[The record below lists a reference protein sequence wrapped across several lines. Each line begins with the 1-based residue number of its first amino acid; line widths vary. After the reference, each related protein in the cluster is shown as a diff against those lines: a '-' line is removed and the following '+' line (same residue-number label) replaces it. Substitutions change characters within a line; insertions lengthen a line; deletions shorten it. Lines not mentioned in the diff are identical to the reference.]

1 VAIKQQLTMA
11 RATSIAVALM
21 GLTSVGVLVL
31 DANAGQGQSSG
42 LVAYVRYPGEKGG
55 ISVVPAPGGRSRAV
69 TFRHGAPWYFSQGG
83 PPVWSPDGRWIA
95 FVDSRNVPK
104 SHRCLVDDD
113 YACPSEIYAIRP
125 DGSGEHAITK
135 PSEGTGSP
143 VWSPDS
149 LRLLYPREGKLYLVN
164 ADGTGERRLTRNR
177 RDFYEVSPSWSPD
190 GKEVAFEGTD
200 DIYVV
205 RLDGSQRRI
214 TDTRVRRNGGP
225 FSSPSWSPDGK
236 WIAFIGYKPFHQ
248 GFFKLFLTSPR
259 GTSTRT
265 ITPPSRP
272 LLSSFAWSPSGDR
285 IAYDAGTEAH
295 EQGLWLID
303 IAMATHERVVRVT
316 GLQSWNDPSWSPSGD
331 QLVLGFSIS
340 GNPQGC
346 FVVDAERN
354 GKKKRLIARGHSC
367 TWQPARR

>member
-1 VAIKQQLTMA
+1 MAFKQRFSTT
-11 RATSIAVALM
+11 RAATIATCLV
-21 GLTSVGVLVL
+21 GLVSVGLLAL
-31 DANAGQGQSSG
+31 DANAGPGHASG

-55 ISVVPAPGGRSRAV
+55 ISVVPAAGGKSRAL

-113 YACPSEIYAIRP
+113 YACPSEVYAIRP

-149 LRLLYPREGKLYLVN
+149 SRLLYPRDGKLYLVN
-164 ADGTGERRLTRNR
+164 ADGTGQRRLTGNGPN
-177 RDFYEVSPSWSPD
+177 FYEASPSWSPN
-190 GKEVAFEGTD
+190 GREVAFESFS

-205 RLDGSQRRI
+205 AIDGSQRRL
-214 TDTRVRRNGGP
+214 TDSRVRRNGGP
-225 FSSPSWSPDGK
+225 FSSPSWSPNGR
-236 WIAFIGYKPFHQ
+236 WIAFVGYKPYHQ
-248 GFFKLFLTSPR
+248 GFFKIFLTTPQ
-259 GTSTRT
+259 GTSIRT
-265 ITPPSRP
+265 ITPPTRP
-272 LLSSFAWSPSGDR
+272 LLSSFAWSPAGDR
-285 IAYDAGTEAH
+285 IAYDAGTEAN
-295 EQGLWLID
+295 EQGLWVID
-303 IAMATHERVVRVT
+303 IAKATHERVVGVT

-331 QLVLGFSIS
+331 QLVLGFSTS

-346 FVVDAERN
+346 FVVDAERS
-354 GKKKRLIARGHSC
+354 GEKRRIVTRGHSC
-367 TWQPARR
+367 TWQRARP